1 MPSDTV
7 LNSPEGRQSV
17 LRARAAAGAPLPMAA
32 LAEEFGVS
40 VDTIRRDLLAL
51 EAEGAIQRVRGG
63 ALPVMRPV
71 EPLAARMRTSG
82 AAADRIASRAMDL
95 IEDGMVVMLDGGT
108 TLARLAAQLP
118 PLPNALIV
126 TPAPAVAV
134 ATLAA
139 GIETVLVGGQ
149 VSALGGMAVGQRA
162 CEAVSATAADLCML
176 GACGLEATFGLSAD
190 RLDEAAVKAAMRA
203 ASSRTAVLTDRSKL
217 GRRARH
223 QVVPCAELD
232 LLVTDASPDETI
244 SFHEAGLEVRF
255 A

>member
-1 MPSDTV
+1 MPSDPV
-7 LNSPEGRQSV
+7 LNSPEGRQSI

-63 ALPVMRPV
+63 ALPVMQPV
-71 EPLAARMRTSG
+71 EPLVTRMRTSD
-82 AAADRIASRAMDL
+82 AAAHCIASRALDL

-108 TLARLAAQLP
+108 TIARLAAKLP
-118 PLPNALIV
+118 PLPHALII

-139 GIETVLVGGQ
+139 GIETVLIGGQ
-149 VSALGGMAVGQRA
+149 MSALGGMAVGQRA
-162 CEAVSATAADLCML
+162 CEAVSATAADLCLL
-176 GACGLEATFGLSAD
+176 GACGLEPTFGLSAD
-190 RLDEAAVKAAMRA
+190 RLDEAAVKAAMGA

-223 QVVPCAELD
+223 RVVPCAKLD
-232 LLVTDASPDETI
+232 VLVTDASSEETAA
-244 SFHEAGLEVRF
+244 FHEVGLEIRC